1 MKQCEFCRRMISDT
15 AKFCEHCGAPVGKR
29 KFLSEQH
36 YLSWREM
43 RDETR
48 TITGSV
54 EKKPETPDTSTVGTA
69 RTENRPAGNKKKKW
83 LPLIAGIALA
93 AIALGAVIGIGALGG
108 GEQAQMEAKPQTTA
122 EATEPESSTTN
133 TASVSNEAPEEPD
146 VSYGG
151 DYTVTVITKALDS
164 DYWHTVQ
171 AGAINKGNELG
182 VTVNV
187 LGPNNE
193 QDTQGEMNQI
203 LDAVANGT
211 DGLVIAPNDPNSLA
225 STISDAHSMGIP
237 TVIIDSPCPD
247 PEAFDVFVGTDNYAA
262 GKALGEFVGND
273 QKGAKAVVIR
283 GLAGSNTHD
292 DRTNGI
298 TEGLEA
304 AGGTVLSAQP
314 ADSDQAKAVTVA
326 ENMIQSYGDELNAI
340 ITTGD
345 EMALGAYQ
353 AIAAA
358 GKQDQIRLYTIGG
371 GLSSLESMINGE
383 IYADCAQKPYE
394 MGEKGVEI
402 AVDLLKGV
410 AVEDIEGIDGTTV
423 DTGYEIITRDT
434 AVAYY
439 DSLQEK
445 MSRAGF

>member
-1 MKQCEFCRRMISDT
+1 MTSAKRLFAMAVAGALVVGSMAGCGGSSSD
-15 AKFCEHCGAPVGKR
+15 AA
-29 KFLSEQH
+29 
-36 YLSWREM
+36 
-43 RDETR
+43 
-48 TITGSV
+48 
-54 EKKPETPDTSTVGTA
+54 A
-69 RTENRPAGNKKKKW
+69 PAGSAAASGSGAA
-83 LPLIAGIALA
+83 AG
-93 AIALGAVIGIGALGG
+93 
-108 GEQAQMEAKPQTTA
+108 
-122 EATEPESSTTN
+122 
-133 TASVSNEAPEEPD
+133 
-146 VSYGG
+146 GG

-187 LGPNNE
+187 LGPYNE

-211 DGLVIAPNDPNSLA
+211 DGLVIAPNDPNALA

-262 GKALGEFVGND
+262 GKALGDYIGKQD
-273 QKGAKAVVIR
+273 GSAKVALIR
-283 GLAGSNTHD
+283 GLVGTAVHD
-292 DRTNGI
+292 NRCDGIEDGI
-298 TEGLEA
+298 TE
-304 AGGTVLSAQP
+304 AGAEVVGIQP
-314 ADSDQAKAVTVA
+314 ADSDLAKAATVA
-326 ENMIQSYGDELNAI
+326 ENFIQANPDLTAFAATN
-340 ITTGD
+340 D
-345 EMALGAYQ
+345 EMALGAYE
-353 AIAAA
+353 AVNAA
-358 GKQDQIRLYTIGG
+358 GKEGEITVYGFDGSIGG
-371 GLSSLESMINGE
+371 LESMINGE

-402 AVDLLKGV
+402 AVDLLNGV